1 MPWLIFKRRLDFCKD
16 VSLGSFGFVDTQN
29 HHFKKH
35 ECHQWLWQIHCNINE
50 KGKMLQRFQPWSVRP
65 QKLQSTRQQSHR
77 WKRGESLLPLLCKIG
92 WFFAKPWASVRQSQI
107 RKNPLLHSHWQHY
120 AWDTVDGQ
128 IIQTLDNF
136 IPRAPQIS
144 KLFSSSKGWDGWTK
158 QIKPR
163 SMT

>member
-50 KGKMLQRFQPWSVRP
+50 KSKMLQRFQPWSVRP

-77 WKRGESLLPLLCKIG
+77 WKRGESLLPLLRKIG
-92 WFFAKPWASVRQSQI
+92 RFFAKPWASVQQSQI
-107 RKNPLLHSHWQHY
+107 RKNPLLHSHWQHH
-120 AWDTVDGQ
+120 AWDIFVCHHCSNALLKSQKRSQRHSFPGSWVLQ
-128 IIQTLDNF
+128 SQTFAGLLLKN
-136 IPRAPQIS
+136 A
-144 KLFSSSKGWDGWTK
+144 
-158 QIKPR
+158 
-163 SMT
+163 